1 VDGKLIKGGAFSVA
15 RKIYNSNIWQRPP
28 LSLKIWLWILGRA
41 NYSNLEKNGKK
52 YQRGELMTTHEEI
65 IRSNGHYHNRQH
77 ILPTKK
83 QIRLILQW
91 LQNEGMICVIPVP
104 QEPCRTGA
112 NTEARAGAYIGL
124 KISIVNYDTY
134 QTLGNYSGRHQDRD
148 TAEPGQ
154 DNKKAEMNYNDLS
167 AGLPETLIKRFSEDS
182 IPFQLADR
190 LLKRIQ
196 ENHPKFKN
204 PNLQKWAA
212 IVDLM
217 IRRDQRDPINI
228 EKMTDWCQ
236 ADSFWQSNILST
248 QKLRDKFDQLFMQMN
263 RPKMFSN
270 NNNRTGGPRNSGS
283 SLLDGLEN
291 WEIKV
296 DNSN

>member
-1 VDGKLIKGGAFSVA
+1 
-15 RKIYNSNIWQRPP
+15 
-28 LSLKIWLWILGRA
+28 
-41 NYSNLEKNGKK
+41 
-52 YQRGELMTTHEEI
+52 
-65 IRSNGHYHNRQH
+65 
-77 ILPTKK
+77 
-83 QIRLILQW
+83 
-91 LQNEGMICVIPVP
+91 MICVIPVP

-112 NTEARAGAYIGL
+112 NTEARAWAYIGL

-148 TAEPGQ
+148 AAEPGQ
-154 DNKKAEMNYNDLS
+154 DNKKNEMNYNDME
-167 AGLPETLIKRFSEDS
+167 AGLTKSLIKRFSEDS
-182 IPFQLADR
+182 IPFQLSAR

-228 EKMTDWCQ
+228 EKLTDWCQ
-236 ADSFWQSNILST
+236 ADPFWQSNILST

-263 RPKMFSN
+263 RSKSFSN
-270 NNNRTGGPRNSGS
+270 SNNRTAGPRNSGS